1 MTNNGSHFQGFGIII
16 LCLTI
21 LLDEISYFSLDVISL
36 SIQNATI
43 AQHFIRPMFALI
55 FYSNKDI
62 YPLKHI
68 FETLTLQL
76 FHIQVSR
83 GRC

>member
-1 MTNNGSHFQGFGIII
+1 
-16 LCLTI
+16 
-21 LLDEISYFSLDVISL
+21 
-36 SIQNATI
+36 
-43 AQHFIRPMFALI
+43 MFAHI

-76 FHIQVSR
+76 FHMQVSG
-83 GRC
+83 GRCKNDREKEQIMPFPEAR

>member
-1 MTNNGSHFQGFGIII
+1 MTNNGSHFQGIGIII

-21 LLDEISYFSLDVISL
+21 LLDEISYFSLDVI
-36 SIQNATI
+36 QNATI
-43 AQHFIRPMFALI
+43 ALHIIRPMFALI

-76 FHIQVSR
+76 LHIQVS
-83 GRC
+83 